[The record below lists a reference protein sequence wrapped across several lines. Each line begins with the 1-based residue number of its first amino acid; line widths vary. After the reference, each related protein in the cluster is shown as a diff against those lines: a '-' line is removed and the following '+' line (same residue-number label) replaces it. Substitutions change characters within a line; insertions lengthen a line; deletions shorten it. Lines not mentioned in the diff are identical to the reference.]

1 MSDFVQTMKDWRRMC
16 DTFIDQ
22 YGADCGKHCPL
33 YYLDTCGAIREV
45 ENGTYDNIAE
55 TVDAWAEENPEPQYP
70 TWAEWFHISFLVWRL
85 AKFPYRAN
93 VEKAWFDFLH
103 ENPIPADIAEKLG
116 LKPKGGENDV

>member
-1 MSDFVQTMKDWRRMC
+1 MVSDFAKTMRNWRRMC

-55 TVDAWAEENPEPQYP
+55 TVYAWAAENPEPVYP
-70 TWAEWFHISFLVWRL
+70 TFREWLIDIGVISDMYTHSVI
-85 AKFPYRAN
+85 ADKIATT
-93 VEKAWFDFLH
+93 H
-103 ENPIPADIAEKLG
+103 IPANIAEKLG
-116 LKPKGGENDV
+116 LKPKGGDEND